1 MMNFSN
7 PFASAPSAPAPFA
20 RSPFDPASPS
30 SPSNPSPAT
39 CEVTV
44 HEAAG
49 PRKLP
54 PELAS
59 ALQDAPAPQP
69 GDCTEPNNWFA
80 LARAN
85 GFSCAVGV
93 TLGGLAGGAP
103 KEKSVKPD
111 KVALTAVATADGSL
125 VFDLSVEFTNS
136 LGCTASAVL
145 SVPRLPDLLLLEE
158 KHRAGDVKYDPKVL
172 EKERAQQMYDQAA
185 ASSTHSATLS
195 DTMDDVF
202 SVQLDKV
209 AAGATAAFGCKF
221 LASGGLRTDA
231 MVVSSGDDDGARIA
245 DLAILPGFSPLA
257 AAGVPFEFTLLADA
271 RYNIALPSDAA
282 L

>member
-1 MMNFSN
+1 M
-7 PFASAPSAPAPFA
+7 AI
-20 RSPFDPASPS
+20 
-30 SPSNPSPAT
+30 
-39 CEVTV
+39 

-54 PELAS
+54 PEPAS
-59 ALQDAPAPQP
+59 PLQDAPAPQP

-172 EKERAQQMYDQAA
+172 EKERAQ
-185 ASSTHSATLS
+185 
-195 DTMDDVF
+195 
-202 SVQLDKV
+202 
-209 AAGATAAFGCKF
+209 
-221 LASGGLRTDA
+221 
-231 MVVSSGDDDGARIA
+231 
-245 DLAILPGFSPLA
+245 
-257 AAGVPFEFTLLADA
+257 
-271 RYNIALPSDAA
+271 
-282 L
+282 